1 MFQILR
7 KKMLKKIL
15 ILFITLQGLLLSSQL
30 TKKEIAENDKL
41 IEQAKREVKEK
52 NLKPTIF
59 GNSDTTIPFGGY
71 SYHNINGKDYSEV
84 AKANNWSNWSLPS
97 NMDEQYEQYYRKKK
111 IKNYAL
117 TILGSLLLV
126 MLAYFLFRRIQNI
139 KKIEF
144 KESLGAEVNHFTE
157 EEKAFSEKLDRLKLL
172 LKEKIIDRK
181 EYENKKLILEKEFGR
196 VKLQYIETARSKI
209 DNSIIKEK
217 INQIN
222 LAYEQGILTEE
233 ERVLKLA
240 NLDQKRRTT

>member
-1 MFQILR
+1 MLR
-7 KKMLKKIL
+7 KIL
-15 ILFITLQGLLLSSQL
+15 VLFITIQGLLIASQP
-30 TKKEIAENDKL
+30 TKKVISEDDKL
-41 IEQAKREVKEK
+41 AEQAIRESKEK
-52 NLKPTIF
+52 NLKPDIF
-59 GNSDTTIPFGGY
+59 GGYDNTVDFKGY

-84 AKANNWSNWSLPS
+84 AKANNWSKWSLPS
-97 NMDEQYEQYYRKKK
+97 NMDDQYEKYYRDKK

-126 MLAYFLFRRIQNI
+126 LLAYFQFRRIQNI

-144 KESLGAEVNHFTE
+144 KESLGAEINDFTE

-172 LKEKIIDRK
+172 LKEKIIDK
-181 EYENKKLILEKEFGR
+181 EEYDNKKLILEKEFGR
-196 VKLQYIETARSKI
+196 VKLQYIEAAKSKI
-209 DNSIIKEK
+209 NNSIIKEK